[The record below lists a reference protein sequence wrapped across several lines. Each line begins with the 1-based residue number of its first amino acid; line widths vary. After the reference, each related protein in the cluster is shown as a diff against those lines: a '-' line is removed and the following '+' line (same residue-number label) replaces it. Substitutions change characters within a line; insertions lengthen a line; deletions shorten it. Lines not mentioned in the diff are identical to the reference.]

1 MSYEI
6 MSIRTTFHRFVIWN
20 VVLVYEKLSLLKQY
34 STWYFVPVWTTLH
47 GYSLW
52 NLVFKREI
60 IYRQNFMYDY
70 LSWNFVLSKEIIFK
84 SLRCF
89 IILLNTYY
97 NKVSKWLNAN
107 LSTNNGG
114 SGVFYKH
121 LFDYMSEK
129 NDRKNSIFEYY
140 MY

>member
-20 VVLVYEKLSLLKQY
+20 VVLVYEKLSLL
-34 STWYFVPVWTTLH
+34 
-47 GYSLW
+47 
-52 NLVFKREI
+52 R
-60 IYRQNFMYDY
+60 

-107 LSTNNGG
+107 LSTHNGE
-114 SGVFYKH
+114 SGV
-121 LFDYMSEK
+121 
-129 NDRKNSIFEYY
+129 
-140 MY
+140 